1 MNSLPSILFLFVG
14 LAGET
19 PVAAQPARLEVLAV
33 VERVQKK
40 YDGAADFRAAFNQ
53 TLTNAAF
60 KRRTSSTG
68 EVLLK
73 KPGRMRWNYKT
84 PETKTYVSDGDVL
97 WLYEPEDK
105 QAFKQEL
112 KGSQLP
118 AALAFLTGKGKLAE
132 EFDITPANQP
142 PVGTSRDY
150 VLALSPKQAQA
161 QVKSLLFVVD
171 PETFFV
177 RETFIVDAQGNTND
191 ILFSDVKI
199 NVHLPESTFHFAPPA
214 GVRIIDTNKM
224 K

>member
-1 MNSLPSILFLFVG
+1 MTLSIALFSLAV
-14 LAGET
+14 LAGEP
-19 PVAAQPARLEVLAV
+19 PVAAQPARLDVPAV

-40 YDGAADFRAAFNQ
+40 YDGAADFRAVFNQ
-53 TLTNAAF
+53 TLTNATF
-60 KRRTSSTG
+60 KRRSSSTG

-105 QAFKQEL
+105 QAFKQDL

-118 AALAFLTGKGKLAE
+118 AALAFLTGKGKLSE
-132 EFDITPANQP
+132 EFDVALAKDP

-150 VLALSPKQAQA
+150 VLALSPRQPQA

-171 PETFFV
+171 PDSFFV

-191 ILFSDVKI
+191 ILFTDVKI
-199 NVHLPESTFHFAPPA
+199 NVRLPEGTFHFTPPA
-214 GVRIIDTNKM
+214 GVRVVDTNKM

>member
-1 MNSLPSILFLFVG
+1 MTHALSLFFLVA
-14 LAGET
+14 LAADPPG
-19 PVAAQPARLEVLAV
+19 AAPPARLDVPAV

-40 YDGAADFRAAFNQ
+40 YDGAADFRASFNQ
-53 TLTNAAF
+53 TLTNATF
-60 KRRTSSTG
+60 KRRSSSTG

-118 AALAFLTGKGKLAE
+118 AALAFLTGKGRLSE
-132 EFDITPANQP
+132 EFDITLAKDP
-142 PVGTSRDY
+142 PVGTTRDY
-150 VLALSPKQAQA
+150 VLALSPKQPQA

-171 PETFFV
+171 PESFFV

-191 ILFSDVKI
+191 ILFTDVKI
-199 NVHLPESTFHFAPPA
+199 NVRLPESTFHFTPPA
-214 GVRIIDTNKM
+214 GVRVVDTNKM
-224 K
+224 R

>member
-1 MNSLPSILFLFVG
+1 MTHALALFVLSA
-14 LAGET
+14 LAGDA
-19 PVAAQPARLEVLAV
+19 PVATPPARLAVPAV

-40 YDGAADFRAAFNQ
+40 YDGAADFRASFNQ
-53 TLTNAAF
+53 TLTNATF
-60 KRRTSSTG
+60 KRRSSSTG

-118 AALAFLTGKGKLAE
+118 AALAFLTGKGKLAD
-132 EFDITPANQP
+132 EFDIALAKDP

-150 VLALSPKQAQA
+150 VLALSPRQPQA

-171 PETFFV
+171 PDSFFV

-191 ILFSDVKI
+191 ILFTDVKI
-199 NVHLPESTFHFAPPA
+199 NVRLPESTFHFTPPA
-214 GVRIIDTNKM
+214 GVRVVDTNKM
-224 K
+224 R

>member
-1 MNSLPSILFLFVG
+1 MTHALALFVLTA
-14 LAGET
+14 LAADA
-19 PVAAQPARLEVLAV
+19 PVATPPARLAVPAV

-40 YDGAADFRAAFNQ
+40 YDGAADFRASFNQ
-53 TLTNAAF
+53 TLTNATF
-60 KRRTSSTG
+60 KRRSSSTG

-97 WLYEPEDK
+97 WLYEPEDR

-118 AALAFLTGKGKLAE
+118 AALAFLTGKGKLAD
-132 EFDITPANQP
+132 EFDIALAKDP

-150 VLALSPKQAQA
+150 VLALSPRQPQA

-171 PETFFV
+171 PDSFFV

-191 ILFSDVKI
+191 ILFTDVKI
-199 NVHLPESTFHFAPPA
+199 NVRLPESTFHFTPPA
-214 GVRIIDTNKM
+214 GVRVVDTNKM

>member
-1 MNSLPSILFLFVG
+1 MTHALALFVLTA
-14 LAGET
+14 LAGDA
-19 PVAAQPARLEVLAV
+19 PVATPPARLAVPAV

-40 YDGAADFRAAFNQ
+40 YDGAADFRASFNQ
-53 TLTNAAF
+53 TLTNGTF
-60 KRRTSSTG
+60 KRRSSSTG

-118 AALAFLTGKGKLAE
+118 AALAFLTGKGKLAD
-132 EFDITPANQP
+132 EFDIALAKDP

-150 VLALSPKQAQA
+150 VLALSPRQPQA

-171 PETFFV
+171 PDSFFV

-191 ILFSDVKI
+191 ILFTDVKI
-199 NVHLPESTFHFAPPA
+199 NVRLPESTFHFTPPA
-214 GVRIIDTNKM
+214 GVRVVDTNKM